1 MGVHRHQTL
10 LKERPVSLN
19 SAMKITETEAQKERE
34 DPSKKITSYYN
45 IKQFICVSPKIFEET
60 AKIFFKLDQNY
71 NPTDSRKSKY
81 LTHTTIKLK
90 LKKQPEKK
98 DILQIKDQI

>member
-10 LKERPVSLN
+10 LKERSVSLN
-19 SAMKITETEAQKERE
+19 SAIKITQTEAQKERG

-45 IKQFICVSPKIFEET
+45 IKQFKIGPKIFEET

-81 LTHTTIKLK
+81 LTHTIIKLK
-90 LKKQPEKK
+90 LKNQPEKK
-98 DILQIKDQI
+98 DILQIKEQI